1 MAFMVSPGVSVAE
14 IDLTTRVPIPSTSVG
29 AHAGLF
35 KWGPVEEIVSVVDS
49 DDLKMKFGKTDLNT
63 YDYFLTCS
71 SFLSYS
77 NNLKVVRASNTTVS
91 LNSSTNGNGFLI
103 KNVKD
108 YEQNYPNGLTGSD
121 RNFVAKYPGELGD
134 SLRTSICLP
143 DRANTTATA
152 EGTVTLSANVQI
164 ELTGTFSA
172 QQNSNTFTGSQSSV
186 SSQLCVGDVVE
197 IFNGT
202 KGIVTSVANTTSFDA
217 VRYDTTVSGNQTI
230 NLFGASSVD
239 AGNTVIRHSR
249 SAFEE
254 SSDNMFGTLDIPAG
268 SKVVTGSYTF
278 FRYQLNVGDILTF
291 TDSTNQSVRRRVDSI
306 ESDLALT
313 LSEPVDR
320 LVSSSTYSREWEY
333 RSSFDNPPLTSAFA
347 LKTTGNKDTLDEIHV
362 IVVDEDG
369 EITGIPDRRGR
380 GTTKTSVSVLER
392 YSNLSV
398 AKNALSTTDG
408 TSIYYPDVISNKS
421 AWVWFGGHDNIGDE
435 RSIDGVTLSLDWGTT
450 LQNSTTLPF
459 NGFHN
464 SSVTNFAQGTVSES
478 LGGGVDGND
487 VIGSG
492 EIMNAY
498 NMFRNPEDVDISL
511 IIPGQVP
518 DEIAVYIIN
527 EICEYRKD
535 CVAFVSPRYED
546 FVTTG
551 QETANIVAR
560 RKNLPS
566 SSYAVMDGNYKYM
579 FDRFSGVFR
588 YIPLNGDVAGICA
601 QADTINPYVSP
612 AGFNRGNVKNVTKLA
627 FNPTNAD
634 RDLLYANGINPVIS
648 LPGGGTIL
656 FGDKTLLARPS
667 AFDRINVRRLFIIL
681 EKAIANA
688 AQFSLFEFNDAFT
701 RASFVSLVEPFLREV
716 KSRRG
721 ISDYKVVCD
730 ATNNPPNV
738 VDRNEFRGD
747 IFIKPSRSINFINL
761 NFVAVATGVQF
772 NEVINAI

>member
-1 MAFMVSPGVSVAE
+1 MLGESMAFMVSPGVSVAE

-49 DDLKMKFGKTDLNT
+49 DDLKMKFGKSDLNT
-63 YDYFLTCS
+63 YDSFLTCS

-108 YEQNYPNGLTGSD
+108 YELNYPNGLVGSN
-121 RNFVAKYPGELGD
+121 RNFIAKYPGQLGD
-134 SLRTSICLP
+134 SLRTSMCLP

-333 RSSFDNPPLTSAFA
+333 RS
-347 LKTTGNKDTLDEIHV
+347 
-362 IVVDEDG
+362 
-369 EITGIPDRRGR
+369 
-380 GTTKTSVSVLER
+380 
-392 YSNLSV
+392 
-398 AKNALSTTDG
+398 
-408 TSIYYPDVISNKS
+408 
-421 AWVWFGGHDNIGDE
+421 
-435 RSIDGVTLSLDWGTT
+435 
-450 LQNSTTLPF
+450 
-459 NGFHN
+459 
-464 SSVTNFAQGTVSES
+464 NF
-478 LGGGVDGND
+478 
-487 VIGSG
+487 
-492 EIMNAY
+492 
-498 NMFRNPEDVDISL
+498 
-511 IIPGQVP
+511 
-518 DEIAVYIIN
+518 
-527 EICEYRKD
+527 
-535 CVAFVSPRYED
+535 
-546 FVTTG
+546 
-551 QETANIVAR
+551 
-560 RKNLPS
+560 
-566 SSYAVMDGNYKYM
+566 
-579 FDRFSGVFR
+579 
-588 YIPLNGDVAGICA
+588 
-601 QADTINPYVSP
+601 
-612 AGFNRGNVKNVTKLA
+612 
-627 FNPTNAD
+627 
-634 RDLLYANGINPVIS
+634 
-648 LPGGGTIL
+648 
-656 FGDKTLLARPS
+656 
-667 AFDRINVRRLFIIL
+667 
-681 EKAIANA
+681 
-688 AQFSLFEFNDAFT
+688 
-701 RASFVSLVEPFLREV
+701 
-716 KSRRG
+716 
-721 ISDYKVVCD
+721 
-730 ATNNPPNV
+730 
-738 VDRNEFRGD
+738 
-747 IFIKPSRSINFINL
+747 
-761 NFVAVATGVQF
+761 
-772 NEVINAI
+772 